1 MRPREGC
8 TDIPARSLEGCT
20 DIPAR
25 PREGCTDIPA
35 RSVHCQ
41 TMSSSSVSKCCAP
54 LIAIVAAQWLSSF
67 NARITAYSA
76 VNLQVQVCA
85 IKREHP
91 VALVNKH
98 GRCTGTLNSD
108 KAWGCCVPSTWAQC
122 IPTGLAQCSDRTV
135 AGMCRRLHE
144 VKNAYVD
151 TTSVRLSVTQCHR
164 LNRSSDFH

>member
-1 MRPREGC
+1 M
-8 TDIPARSLEGCT
+8 
-20 DIPAR
+20 
-25 PREGCTDIPA
+25 
-35 RSVHCQ
+35 
-41 TMSSSSVSKCCAP
+41 
-54 LIAIVAAQWLSSF
+54 
-67 NARITAYSA
+67 
-76 VNLQVQVCA
+76 NLQVQVCA

-91 VALVNKH
+91 VAVVNKH

-135 AGMCRRLHE
+135 AGMCRHLHE

-164 LNRSSDFH
+164 LNRLSDFREILYRSSSQKSQASVSLVTIVLMTVVLVSVLSIFLEGFG